1 MASKIHSASGGVS
14 ACQALDVEDAGFNI
28 ELRASGAMVGEKGHT
43 SRERGVDYCE
53 SQGWEE
59 KEFRRTRHSCLD
71 TRVLATVTVDAAAS
85 GEENNLTVSCH
96 HPDLNEHEDNTLQ
109 SYICGNLQ
117 AHCMITGCESPQP
130 CSSHERR
137 CYQSGAARAIK
148 P

>member
-14 ACQALDVEDAGFNI
+14 ASQALDAGDGGFNI
-28 ELRASGAMVGEKGHT
+28 DFWASGAMVAEKGDT
-43 SRERGVDYCE
+43 SREQSVDYCE

-59 KEFRRTRHSCLD
+59 KEFRRARHSCLD
-71 TRVLATVTVDAAAS
+71 IRVLATVTVDSAAS
-85 GEENNLTVSCH
+85 GEENVLTVSCH
-96 HPDLNEHEDNTLQ
+96 HPDLNEHQDNTLQ
-109 SYICGNLQ
+109 SYICGSLQ
-117 AHCMITGCESPQP
+117 AHCMIRGCESPQP